1 MEHFFPS
8 NSSGYLRSD
17 AHQSQIIWGEAD
29 VDHTQIIGGGI
40 QSKYLEDISTHP
52 PGFRHPCSRP
62 RIKNTGASVLQKQNK
77 KKFFKNFFQAIS
89 KKAKKKSEQIFR
101 KVSVIFQQS
110 FDLSKSIVQSSA
122 KDMAIFEDLRLRGQG
137 QGLDLWGQ
145 RQWLRNESS
154 RPRTSSRTPFLAI
167 TLSPCW
173 LRTTN

>member
-1 MEHFFPS
+1 MSKLSENQKKIFTKNGTLFSLEFKWRPALRCTPES
-8 NSSGYLRSD
+8 NYLGRSRCRPY
-17 AHQSQIIWGEAD
+17 SNNW
-29 VDHTQIIGGGI
+29 GGI
-40 QSKYLEDISTHP
+40 QSKYLEDISPHP

-101 KVSVIFQQS
+101 KVSVIFQPS

-137 QGLDLWGQ
+137 QGLDL
-145 RQWLRNESS
+145 
-154 RPRTSSRTPFLAI
+154 
-167 TLSPCW
+167 
-173 LRTTN
+173 